1 MTRCAHD
8 YLFEMLPKKKGF
20 KLYYNEKMHSRKMK
34 VEVVNYPLN
43 WSSQFSGKK
52 FVCAPDAYD
61 AKTFW
66 NHIMWTNTYK
76 AFTSGYDGSD
86 NVVHHDIIQV
96 LRLVRKY
103 NFDDAC
109 VCFRKDADNY
119 SFI

>member
-1 MTRCAHD
+1 M
-8 YLFEMLPKKKGF
+8 
-20 KLYYNEKMHSRKMK
+20 YYNEKMHSRKMK

-109 VCFRKDADNY
+109 VCFRKDADNS